1 MKKHTLLHV
10 ALITCFLVVAACG
23 QTVPTEPTKKQNVP
37 LDTYG
42 GTPAIKGEK
51 TGFFHLQKLGKRW
64 IWITPDGNGFIPLG
78 VSMVARQPVNWNG
91 ADRHAKGHVDHCLKK
106 YGSLE
111 AWRKANAKRFRDWG
125 FNFTGYY
132 TYDRLSSENIPY
144 VITLKLTTGS
154 LDPRWEVAG
163 NVWYNAR
170 LNFQM
175 PDVFNPD
182 VLKYAEKEA
191 KKQIEDPNDPL
202 LLFYYPDE
210 PDQLKG
216 FAGEHPHLGQAIL
229 CSSMEIGA
237 AVIEK
242 KGDKLYPNHS
252 KQALIETLR
261 KRYGAIGKLNLA
273 WGTDFK
279 GFDDLEAV
287 RKDNAKWGDPK
298 DPRRKGFPA
307 YRKDLDEMKAL
318 FAEQYCK
325 VVKTALRKTD
335 PNHVL
340 AFHTYGAK
348 LNEPIAQGLLR
359 AGGFDLY
366 MSEGDGAVYEKLGR
380 PLMRVLYLHAN
391 ADSPLRLQ
399 GDIEDWVVTA
409 DAEGTKPDPKGSYLK
424 FYDDDADIW
433 FKLKF
438 VAWRLP
444 VKIDGLVIAR
454 AGVDHPGEGQ
464 ALYSGKD
471 ENGRSWFTV
480 RSANPYATGKIPE
493 WANALDALKA
503 AGKKATYLR
512 SSAVPTSNYRTQE
525 LRGAEWARNV
535 GEVVGNV
542 SPSGDY
548 YIVGLEQWKWTD
560 NGWTYWLE
568 QNNFGLVTLRDNAYD
583 GKEATKPGADGALGT
598 WDDELRNYGDFI
610 TPASKANRG
619 IYQKI
624 LSKGD
629 LQ

>member
-1 MKKHTLLHV
+1 
-10 ALITCFLVVAACG
+10 
-23 QTVPTEPTKKQNVP
+23 
-37 LDTYG
+37 
-42 GTPAIKGEK
+42 
-51 TGFFHLQKLGKRW
+51 
-64 IWITPDGNGFIPLG
+64 
-78 VSMVARQPVNWNG
+78 
-91 ADRHAKGHVDHCLKK
+91 
-106 YGSLE
+106 
-111 AWRKANAKRFRDWG
+111 
-125 FNFTGYY
+125 YY

-252 KQALIETLR
+252 KQALIAALR
-261 KRYGAIGKLNLA
+261 KRYGAIGKLNAA

-335 PNHVL
+335 PNHAL

-348 LNEPIAQGLLR
+348 LNEPIARGLLR

-391 ADSPLRLQ
+391 ADSPLRL
-399 GDIEDWVVTA
+399 
-409 DAEGTKPDPKGSYLK
+409 
-424 FYDDDADIW
+424 
-433 FKLKF
+433 
-438 VAWRLP
+438 
-444 VKIDGLVIAR
+444 
-454 AGVDHPGEGQ
+454 
-464 ALYSGKD
+464 
-471 ENGRSWFTV
+471 
-480 RSANPYATGKIPE
+480 
-493 WANALDALKA
+493 
-503 AGKKATYLR
+503 
-512 SSAVPTSNYRTQE
+512 
-525 LRGAEWARNV
+525 
-535 GEVVGNV
+535 
-542 SPSGDY
+542 
-548 YIVGLEQWKWTD
+548 
-560 NGWTYWLE
+560 
-568 QNNFGLVTLRDNAYD
+568 
-583 GKEATKPGADGALGT
+583 
-598 WDDELRNYGDFI
+598 
-610 TPASKANRG
+610 
-619 IYQKI
+619 
-624 LSKGD
+624 
-629 LQ
+629 

>member
-1 MKKHTLLHV
+1 M
-10 ALITCFLVVAACG
+10 VAACG
-23 QTVPTEPTKKQNVP
+23 QTALTEPSEKQNVP
-37 LDTYG
+37 LDAYG

-106 YGSLE
+106 YGGLE

-242 KGDKLYPNHS
+242 KGDKLYPNYS
-252 KQALIETLR
+252 KQALIAALR
-261 KRYGAIGKLNLA
+261 KRYGAIGKLNAA

-318 FAEQYCK
+318 FAE
-325 VVKTALRKTD
+325 
-335 PNHVL
+335 
-340 AFHTYGAK
+340 
-348 LNEPIAQGLLR
+348 
-359 AGGFDLY
+359 
-366 MSEGDGAVYEKLGR
+366 
-380 PLMRVLYLHAN
+380 
-391 ADSPLRLQ
+391 
-399 GDIEDWVVTA
+399 
-409 DAEGTKPDPKGSYLK
+409 
-424 FYDDDADIW
+424 
-433 FKLKF
+433 
-438 VAWRLP
+438 
-444 VKIDGLVIAR
+444 
-454 AGVDHPGEGQ
+454 
-464 ALYSGKD
+464 
-471 ENGRSWFTV
+471 
-480 RSANPYATGKIPE
+480 
-493 WANALDALKA
+493 
-503 AGKKATYLR
+503 
-512 SSAVPTSNYRTQE
+512 
-525 LRGAEWARNV
+525 
-535 GEVVGNV
+535 
-542 SPSGDY
+542 
-548 YIVGLEQWKWTD
+548 
-560 NGWTYWLE
+560 
-568 QNNFGLVTLRDNAYD
+568 
-583 GKEATKPGADGALGT
+583 
-598 WDDELRNYGDFI
+598 
-610 TPASKANRG
+610 
-619 IYQKI
+619 
-624 LSKGD
+624 
-629 LQ
+629 